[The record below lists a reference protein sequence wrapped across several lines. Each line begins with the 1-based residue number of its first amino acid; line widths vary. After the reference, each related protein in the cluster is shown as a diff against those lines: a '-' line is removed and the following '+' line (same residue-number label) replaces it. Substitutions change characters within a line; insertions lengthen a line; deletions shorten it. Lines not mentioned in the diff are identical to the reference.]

1 MGLHLLMDDDD
12 NDDEGEVLIPPK
24 NFWKVEDGIYRSG
37 FPQLENF
44 GFLSTLNL
52 KSIIYLCPEP
62 YPEENL
68 KSLESNN
75 IKLFHF
81 GIHGKTDPPTPM
93 PKDTVL
99 SALRVLVGKASERET
114 LSYLISFS
122 FPLSHYLPVCLP
134 TDVRNH
140 PILIHCKQG
149 KHRTG
154 CLVGCLRKVQNW
166 CLSSVLEEYQK
177 CAGLKWRQRD
187 LRFIEEFDV
196 LGLRQ
201 CLYSIIYQYNG
212 YGLKRRKLLYQEEN
226 VVQEQHKPQA
236 TKG

>member
-1 MGLHLLMDDDD
+1 MMGLHLLMEDDDD
-12 NDDEGEVLIPPK
+12 NGEVLLPPK
-24 NFWKVEDGIYRSG
+24 NFWEVEDGIYRSG

-81 GIHGKTDPPTPM
+81 GIHGKTHENLYNCLFLFFFFFFLSLVLACILCNCLLDPPTPM
-93 PKDTVL
+93 PKDRVL
-99 SALRVLVGKASERET
+99 SALRVLVA
-114 LSYLISFS
+114 
-122 FPLSHYLPVCLP
+122 
-134 TDVRNH
+134 VRNH
-140 PILIHCKQG
+140 PVLIHCKQG

-166 CLSSVLEEYQK
+166 CLPSVLEEYQK

-187 LRFIEEFDV
+187 LRFIVEFDV

-212 YGLKRRKLLYQEEN
+212 YGLKRRKLMYQGEN

>member
-1 MGLHLLMDDDD
+1 MGLLIEDD
-12 NDDEGEVLIPPK
+12 NDGGEVLIPPA
-24 NFWKVEDGIYRSG
+24 NFSMVEDGVYRSG

-52 KSIIYLCPEP
+52 KSIIYLCAEP

-68 KSLESNN
+68 RSLQSNN
-75 IKLFHF
+75 IKLFQF
-81 GIHGKTDPPTPM
+81 GIQGKTDPPTPM

-99 SALRVLVGKASERET
+99 SALRVLVGKESIERPD
-114 LSYLISFS
+114 
-122 FPLSHYLPVCLP
+122 PLM
-134 TDVRNH
+134 
-140 PILIHCKQG
+140 
-149 KHRTG
+149 TG

-187 LRFIEEFDV
+187 LAFIEEFDV
-196 LGLRQ
+196 HGLRQ

-226 VVQEQHKPQA
+226 LVVQEQHKPQA
-236 TKG
+236 TKGW

>member
-1 MGLHLLMDDDD
+1 MAAMGLRVLMEDDDD
-12 NDDEGEVLIPPK
+12 DHNEVLIPPK

-44 GFLSTLNL
+44 SFLSTLNL
-52 KSIIYLCPEP
+52 KSIILVVAFILCLWFSE
-62 YPEENL
+62 
-68 KSLESNN
+68 
-75 IKLFHF
+75 
-81 GIHGKTDPPTPM
+81 DPPTPM

-99 SALRVLVGKASERET
+99 SALRVLV
-114 LSYLISFS
+114 
-122 FPLSHYLPVCLP
+122 
-134 TDVRNH
+134 DVRNH
-140 PILIHCKQG
+140 PVLIHCKQG

-187 LRFIEEFDV
+187 LRFIEDFDV

-212 YGLKRRKLLYQEEN
+212 YGLKRRKLMYQEEN

-236 TKG
+236 TKGARESYRWILKKRTTHARQSCVVSDIQLLQLLKTKGHRQYDV

>member
-1 MGLHLLMDDDD
+1 MGSHLLMDEDDD
-12 NDDEGEVLIPPK
+12 NGEVLIAPPK

-37 FPQLENF
+37 FPHLENF

-99 SALRVLVGKASERET
+99 SALRVLV
-114 LSYLISFS
+114 
-122 FPLSHYLPVCLP
+122 
-134 TDVRNH
+134 DVRNH

-166 CLSSVLEEYQK
+166 CLSSVLEEYQN

-226 VVQEQHKPQA
+226 VVQEQQKPQA

>member
-1 MGLHLLMDDDD
+1 
-12 NDDEGEVLIPPK
+12 
-24 NFWKVEDGIYRSG
+24 
-37 FPQLENF
+37 
-44 GFLSTLNL
+44 
-52 KSIIYLCPEP
+52 
-62 YPEENL
+62 
-68 KSLESNN
+68 
-75 IKLFHF
+75 
-81 GIHGKTDPPTPM
+81 M

-99 SALRVLVGKASERET
+99 SALRVLVGKEPKRDPFDVLLAS
-114 LSYLISFS
+114 LFSCLINSSVF
-122 FPLSHYLPVCLP
+122 LL

-140 PILIHCKQG
+140 PILIHCKRG

-166 CLSSVLEEYQK
+166 CLLSVLEEYQK

-187 LRFIEEFDV
+187 LRFIEDFDV
-196 LGLRQ
+196 LRLKQ

-226 VVQEQHKPQA
+226 VVQEQQKPQA

>member
-1 MGLHLLMDDDD
+1 MSLLMEDHD
-12 NDDEGEVLIPPK
+12 NDEGGEVLIPPK
-24 NFWKVEDGIYRSG
+24 NFWMVEDGIYRSG

-81 GIHGKTDPPTPM
+81 GIHGKTDPSTPM

-99 SALRVLVGKASERET
+99 SALRVLV
-114 LSYLISFS
+114 
-122 FPLSHYLPVCLP
+122 
-134 TDVRNH
+134 DVRNH

-166 CLSSVLEEYQK
+166 CLSSVLEEYQN
-177 CAGLKWRQRD
+177 CAGSKWRQRD

-196 LGLRQ
+196 VGLRQ

-212 YGLKRRKLLYQEEN
+212 YGLKRRKLLCQEDN
-226 VVQEQHKPQA
+226 VVQEQQKPQA

>member
-1 MGLHLLMDDDD
+1 MGLLIEDD
-12 NDDEGEVLIPPK
+12 NDDGEVLIPPA
-24 NFWKVEDGIYRSG
+24 NFSMVEDGVYRSG

-68 KSLESNN
+68 KSLQSN
-75 IKLFHF
+75 KLFQF
-81 GIHGKTDPPTPM
+81 GIQGKTDPPTPM

-99 SALRVLVGKASERET
+99 SALRVLVGKESEERSFDV
-114 LSYLISFS
+114 LVSSLFLISHLVSS
-122 FPLSHYLPVCLP
+122 FCLG

-196 LGLRQ
+196 HGLRQ

-226 VVQEQHKPQA
+226 VVVQEQHKPQA
-236 TKG
+236 TKGW